1 MHVQVNESRMKKG
14 GNHRQIDTTVA
25 ATDSAPNGHDPSR
38 FMAAL
43 NLMAE
48 ALLAARARRKD
59 PWHLAAS
66 LSEHAELGLT
76 VDDCKE
82 LVSRGLIDARN
93 APDPQMRSHVAS
105 GQGESKPGR
114 RASSRRPARQPSR
127 TIGLGT
133 RFILTDAGLAFLMK
147 CSIPARIGSVATE
160 YVLRTTGSSIPTPS
174 VASSRLRPH
183 YDIDLRELSVSRE
196 VILRLPVQAR
206 NLAAVLTALELSG
219 WKSRVGKPLNGR
231 PDGDDPCHL
240 AGAAYS
246 LNLRQTLIEFHAD
259 DGAILWEWRSSTKS
273 PRRDASLGK
282 RKPRPRPP
290 ASCIAPTTKRI
301 ER

>member
-1 MHVQVNESRMKKG
+1 MNVQVDESRMKKG

-43 NLMAE
+43 TRLAE
-48 ALLAARARRKD
+48 AFLAARARRED
-59 PWHLAAS
+59 PWHRAAT
-66 LSEHAELGLT
+66 LSSDATLGLT

-93 APDPQMRSHVAS
+93 ASDPEMPPILAS
-105 GQGESKPGR
+105 GRGQGRPARSG
-114 RASSRRPARQPSR
+114 SSRRPARQPSPAF
-127 TIGLGT
+127 GPGT

-147 CSIPARIGSVATE
+147 CSIPSPFGSVTGE
-160 YVLRTTGSSIPTPS
+160 YVSPTTGSPIPSPD
-174 VASSRLRPH
+174 VFSSQLRPQ
-183 YDIDLRELSVSRE
+183 YDMDLRELSVARE

-219 WKSRVGKPLNGR
+219 WKSRVRKPLNGR

-246 LNLRQTLIEFHAD
+246 LNLRQTLIDFHAD

-273 PRRDASLGK
+273 PRRDASPGK
-282 RKPRPRPP
+282 RKPRPRPRQV
-290 ASCIAPTTKRI
+290 ASRRL
-301 ER
+301 ENG